1 MESLEA
7 DILRKCSSQPLPERS
22 SSPNNNLER
31 LPHHNLSKKH
41 VWRGYNL
48 NPHVRIHPTEMQRYL
63 HNLIKNNCKD
73 DSNKNN
79 QPMIL
84 DALEA
89 EKVKDS
95 AAAASNNVAACEG
108 ASELNNAP
116 AGDKVLPPAES
127 KNDIKISIPSKSNQG
142 TAPAV
147 SKMPELPPV
156 ELGNQ
161 SKACLS
167 SSNMGSDSSTVKAKK
182 SIVDTKKR
190 DENNFKNVD
199 VLYKGTLIA
208 RFLTQTECATY
219 LHATPEAISYH
230 CSKGGGVCNGLT
242 IRPCQSTSE
251 SLAYGLFEG
260 AEKYR
265 PKGRPQLS
273 KEAVKILKEWLL
285 SPEHVENPYPNQL
298 EMSELEQKT
307 GLDKAQVKH
316 WFNNARKR
324 ILKPM
329 LAEHTV
335 DPEGRNKYKNK
346 RIKKSNATNAAKN
359 QPRDK
364 GSSTIQA
371 PSSLFG
377 NVVGLGGDPSL
388 DALRANPLGNHLE
401 NNGFYGQVSSG
412 MNFCS
417 GQGSGLSGPPLHLQP
432 ANPFGVSTQ
441 LNGYGIAGDID
452 FFHFGTETGGGSR
465 LSNEQEDAE
474 RSLESAR
481 TNAAF
486 KQQVAAMAMDEAN
499 IAFQETDVAYTRAR
513 ELFAGSTLAKPEEED
528 LAVIEA
534 NAVAKR
540 CQSVAAFK
548 LKVSQ
553 RANEEAAK
561 AYASYQQM
569 GGGSELT

>member
-1 MESLEA
+1 M
-7 DILRKCSSQPLPERS
+7 
-22 SSPNNNLER
+22 
-31 LPHHNLSKKH
+31 
-41 VWRGYNL
+41 
-48 NPHVRIHPTEMQRYL
+48 
-63 HNLIKNNCKD
+63 
-73 DSNKNN
+73 
-79 QPMIL
+79 
-84 DALEA
+84 
-89 EKVKDS
+89 
-95 AAAASNNVAACEG
+95 
-108 ASELNNAP
+108 
-116 AGDKVLPPAES
+116 
-127 KNDIKISIPSKSNQG
+127 
-142 TAPAV
+142 
-147 SKMPELPPV
+147 
-156 ELGNQ
+156 
-161 SKACLS
+161 
-167 SSNMGSDSSTVKAKK
+167 
-182 SIVDTKKR
+182 
-190 DENNFKNVD
+190 
-199 VLYKGTLIA
+199 
-208 RFLTQTECATY
+208 
-219 LHATPEAISYH
+219 
-230 CSKGGGVCNGLT
+230 
-242 IRPCQSTSE
+242 
-251 SLAYGLFEG
+251 
-260 AEKYR
+260 
-265 PKGRPQLS
+265 
-273 KEAVKILKEWLL
+273 KILKEWLL